1 MRNKINKENR
11 NSYIV
16 TDLTIYYQAID
27 KLSIALNVN
36 NLLNVLPEWAFKAD
50 NAAGQAIIDDTSI
63 ISIADGSSGLTHNL
77 RMKQMPLLL
86 MVVTLK

>member
-1 MRNKINKENR
+1 M
-11 NSYIV
+11 V
-16 TDLTIYYQAID
+16 DLPAPFGPIIARSSPLSMLND

-63 ISIADGSSGLTHNL
+63 ISIADGGSGLTQL
-77 RMKQMPLLL
+77 RMKLMPLLL